1 MERII
6 GVISTVL
13 PVAIALL
20 LGVLCR
26 KKSIV
31 SAEGIAALRRIAV
44 DITLP
49 AVVLNAFASA
59 SYDRNSIIIPLV
71 MFGVCCLGLAVGVL
85 LSRVLK
91 LSGRLTPYLFTG
103 FEAGMLGYALFSML
117 LHGER
122 PSDFAIVDLGQ
133 ALFVFTVYKALLAG
147 RGSAKTL
154 LREAFLSTTLWAIG
168 AGLLIGATG
177 AYQWLADRGIASILD
192 ACTDFVSAPTG
203 MLILLS
209 IGYDLVLKDISWKR
223 TAAQAAVR
231 FGIMGVLLAGV
242 LLLNKFV
249 LGGIINNTALI
260 LMFLLPP
267 PYVLPVFA
275 GQEDER
281 ASISSSLSAMTA
293 ISLILF
299 AVLCAFV

>member
-1 MERII
+1 MERVV

-26 KKSIV
+26 KKNIV
-31 SAEGIAALRRIAV
+31 SAEGIASMRRVAV

-49 AVVLNAFASA
+49 AVMLNAFASA
-59 SYDRNSIIIPLV
+59 SYDRNSITVPLI
-71 MFGVCCLGLAVGVL
+71 MFGVCCLGLAFGVL

-103 FEAGMLGYALFSML
+103 FEAGMLGYALFALL

-122 PSDFAIVDLGQ
+122 LSDFAIVDLGQ
-133 ALFVFTVYKALLAG
+133 VLFVFTVYKALLAG
-147 RGSAKTL
+147 RGSTKTL
-154 LREAFLSTTLWAIG
+154 LREAFLSPTLWAIA

-177 AYQWLADRGIASILD
+177 LYGWLAEKGVSSVLD

-209 IGYDLVLKDISWKR
+209 IGYDLVLKNISWKR

-231 FGIMGVLLAGV
+231 FGMMGVLLAGV
-242 LLLNKFV
+242 LLLNKFA
-249 LGGIINNTALI
+249 LGGMINNTALI

-275 GQEDER
+275 GKEEER
-281 ASISSSLSAMTA
+281 AEISSSLSAMTV